1 MAGTNLPARAM
12 REQIASAMDV
22 IMQVAR
28 LTDGSRRV
36 TSIVEVT
43 GMEGD
48 VITTQ
53 EIYQFRRR
61 GIGPDGKV
69 VGQFETTGIRP
80 HFVERL
86 KVAGVDLPAQML
98 GGEW

>member
-1 MAGTNLPARAM
+1 M
-12 REQIASAMDV
+12 REQICSAMDL
-22 IMQVAR
+22 IIQLTR
-28 LTDGSRRV
+28 LTDGTRRV

-61 GIGPDGKV
+61 GIGPDGMV
-69 VGQFETTGIRP
+69 VGHFETTGIRP

-86 KVAGVDLPAQML
+86 TVAGVDLPPQLL